1 MEAVAKRKTK
11 PAPPTPPESVAFD
24 ALAARRALLD
34 QALASIEGADC
45 DKRAPLIREA
55 RALIAE
61 IAGPKAVETERVQEV
76 DGVVN
81 FQERLASR
89 RSKPKDQSRRR
100 KGG

>member
-1 MEAVAKRKTK
+1 MAKRKTK

-61 IAGPKAVETERVQEV
+61 IAGPGTPVVKPDEAEV
-76 DGVVN
+76 SGVVD
-81 FQERLASR
+81 FQAKLAR
-89 RSKPKDQSRRR
+89 RRAKPKDPDRRR
-100 KGG
+100 TGG